1 MEGAEGGAG
10 LGGMME
16 GGGARAV
23 CGRVSGVGLVDGRS
37 GSRLPVAPLDTCPIL
52 LTTLDLLD
60 LQSLLLSAPAVVRI
74 IKVKART
81 KVPSRAKTNFPPTG
95 HP

>member
-37 GSRLPVAPLDTCPIL
+37 GSRLPVITVPAGMIRRKAVGAKSRLCL
-52 LTTLDLLD
+52 RASVVAS
-60 LQSLLLSAPAVVRI
+60 SLL
-74 IKVKART
+74 
-81 KVPSRAKTNFPPTG
+81 
-95 HP
+95 HW